1 MNPRPPGAYAN
12 PHLAG
17 IGLGLVLLAAFVI
30 MGRGLGASGAFSSTV
45 SWFVN
50 LVAPAHAQA
59 NEYMQ
64 QYLGDGSTHPLKAW
78 LVFEVIGVAAGAL
91 VSGLLAGRAHI
102 AVEKG
107 PRVSTAVRLLC
118 AAQRRQLGLHDH
130 GVRRRLRGRLVLQV
144 AMAMMTPLFKYGLF
158 GEEFSLL
165 VAFVL
170 GLGFGFFLERAGFGS
185 ARKLAAQFYLYDM
198 SVFKVMFTAIVTA
211 MLGVTYLGWIG
222 WLDLSLVYLV
232 PTHLGPQLV
241 GGLVL
246 GVGFVIGG
254 YCPGTSV
261 ASLATGRI
269 DAMVY
274 ALGIFAG
281 TFVYAEVYPAIK
293 GFVNA
298 DAMGQVTLPEVLG
311 LPYGVVVFA
320 VVVIAVVGF
329 WGATKI
335 ERWVGSKS

>member
-1 MNPRPPGAYAN
+1 
-12 PHLAG
+12 
-17 IGLGLVLLAAFVI
+17 
-30 MGRGLGASGAFSSTV
+30 
-45 SWFVN
+45 
-50 LVAPAHAQA
+50 
-59 NEYMQ
+59 
-64 QYLGDGSTHPLKAW
+64 
-78 LVFEVIGVAAGAL
+78 
-91 VSGLLAGRAHI
+91 
-102 AVEKG
+102 
-107 PRVSTAVRLLC
+107 
-118 AAQRRQLGLHDH
+118 
-130 GVRRRLRGRLVLQV
+130 
-144 AMAMMTPLFKYGLF
+144 MAMMTPLYKYGFF

-165 VAFVL
+165 VAFAL

-222 WLDLSLVYLV
+222 VLDLDLVYLV
-232 PTHLGPQLV
+232 PTHLGPQIV

-246 GVGFVIGG
+246 GVGFVVGG

-261 ASLATGRI
+261 AALATGRI
-269 DAMVY
+269 DAMLY

-298 DAMGQVTLPEVLG
+298 DAMGQVTLPEVFG
-311 LPYGVVVFA
+311 LPWGLVVFA
-320 VVVIAVVGF
+320 VVMIAVAGF

-335 ERWVGSKS
+335 ERWAGSRS

>member
-1 MNPRPPGAYAN
+1 
-12 PHLAG
+12 
-17 IGLGLVLLAAFVI
+17 
-30 MGRGLGASGAFSSTV
+30 
-45 SWFVN
+45 
-50 LVAPAHAQA
+50 
-59 NEYMQ
+59 
-64 QYLGDGSTHPLKAW
+64 
-78 LVFEVIGVAAGAL
+78 
-91 VSGLLAGRAHI
+91 
-102 AVEKG
+102 
-107 PRVSTAVRLLC
+107 
-118 AAQRRQLGLHDH
+118 
-130 GVRRRLRGRLVLQV
+130 
-144 AMAMMTPLFKYGLF
+144 MMTPLYKYGFF

-222 WLDLSLVYLV
+222 WLDLDLVYLV
-232 PTHLGPQLV
+232 PTYLGPQIV

-246 GVGFVIGG
+246 GVGFVVGG

-261 ASLATGRI
+261 AALATGRV

-281 TFVYAEVYPAIK
+281 TFAYAEVYPATK
-293 GFVNA
+293 GFVNS
-298 DAMGQVTLPEVLG
+298 DPMGQVTLPETFG
-311 LPYGVVVFA
+311 LPWGLVVFA

-335 ERWVGSKS
+335 ERWAGSRS

>member
-1 MNPRPPGAYAN
+1 
-12 PHLAG
+12 
-17 IGLGLVLLAAFVI
+17 
-30 MGRGLGASGAFSSTV
+30 
-45 SWFVN
+45 
-50 LVAPAHAQA
+50 
-59 NEYMQ
+59 
-64 QYLGDGSTHPLKAW
+64 
-78 LVFEVIGVAAGAL
+78 
-91 VSGLLAGRAHI
+91 
-102 AVEKG
+102 
-107 PRVSTAVRLLC
+107 
-118 AAQRRQLGLHDH
+118 
-130 GVRRRLRGRLVLQV
+130 
-144 AMAMMTPLFKYGLF
+144 MAMMTPLYKYGFF

-222 WLDLSLVYLV
+222 WLDLDLVYLV
-232 PTHLGPQLV
+232 PTYLGPQVV

-246 GVGFVIGG
+246 GVGFVVGG

-261 ASLATGRI
+261 AALATGRV

-281 TFVYAEVYPAIK
+281 TFAYAEVYPAIK

-298 DAMGQVTLPEVLG
+298 DPMGQVALPEVLG
-311 LPYGVVVFA
+311 LPWGLVVFVVVI
-320 VVVIAVVGF
+320 IAVVGF
-329 WGATKI
+329 WGATEI
-335 ERWVGSKS
+335 EHWAGSRS